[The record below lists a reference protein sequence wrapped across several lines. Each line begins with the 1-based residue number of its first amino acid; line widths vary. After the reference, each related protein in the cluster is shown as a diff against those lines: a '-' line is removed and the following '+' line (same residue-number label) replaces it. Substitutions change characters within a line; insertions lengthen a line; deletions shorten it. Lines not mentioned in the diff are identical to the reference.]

1 MLKEVS
7 DLEWFS
13 KSMNI
18 PDEVSI
24 ELCDANR
31 EEVVGKMSSFL
42 LEKGLTWTSLKKG
55 LTESNERVAMEQVCR
70 LETIIFEGST
80 SRQQV

>member
-7 DLEWFS
+7 DLQWFS

-18 PDEVSI
+18 PAEVSI
-24 ELCDANR
+24 ELCDGDR

-42 LEKGLTWTSLKKG
+42 LEKGLTWTSLKRG
-55 LTESNERVAMEQVCR
+55 LTESNEIIAVERVCH
-70 LETIIFEGST
+70 LETIVFEGIT

>member
-13 KSMNI
+13 KSMNV

-24 ELCDANR
+24 ELCDGNR

-55 LTESNERVAMEQVCR
+55 LTESNERVAMEQVCH
-70 LETIIFEGST
+70 LETIIFEGIT